1 MIASLTSC
9 SELNSHCNISWNK
22 QWCFIS
28 N

>member
-9 SELNSHCNISWNK
+9 SELSSHCNISWNK